1 MGESQHTKKRA
12 IRATLHKILLNYV
25 EKDPEA
31 NLVKLAD
38 RISSLFGGL
47 FPPENFEKMKR
58 VAADKDN
65 VWHRLALSIL
75 SDLDRNV
82 IEQMLVSLG
91 IDAGYYGTKAVQGK
105 P

>member
-1 MGESQHTKKRA
+1 MGESHSIQKRA
-12 IRATLHKILLNYV
+12 IRTTLHKMLNYV

-38 RISSLFGGL
+38 RIGSLFGGL

-65 VWHRLALSIL
+65 VWHR
-75 SDLDRNV
+75 
-82 IEQMLVSLG
+82 
-91 IDAGYYGTKAVQGK
+91 